1 MNNTQQLSI
10 KLEEFSFYI
19 NGELDPTLLSNY
31 VREFSTTP
39 ENINMFYKNSRNK
52 NNHRAIVKD
61 LVINR
66 LIKERANA
74 VENESLLQLNHENIE
89 RILYTGCNLDFFIWI
104 TPLFVTKLK
113 TVWINIE
120 QFRVYDVRK
129 MFLNLLNG
137 LEYMR
142 EQNVASGVIHEDNL
156 AYNGQVWYIS
166 GIVNQTKDGENASGV
181 YTPSSLKSPRYINL
195 NENESSQHIPEDD
208 LWQLILMYV
217 ITYYGFNPFQP
228 ADTRFQN
235 TTLLHNTELLQQILQ
250 GNCQEI
256 TLTTRADCFGQTL
269 KTLLLSKFLNSAS
282 YALFRYIIENNGT
295 ANTQRLNALVDEE
308 TRASIEKT
316 QQQKDINS
324 VNIDQYIK
332 IFKECECIIC
342 FSYTIRYRFLNCKH
356 EICCDSCFQ
365 RLENKTCPM
374 CRAPIVKC
382 EELSAKDIELLNEER
397 KNKYFQIASF

>member
-61 LVINR
+61 LVINK

-195 NENESSQHIPEDD
+195 NENESSQHIPEDN

-235 TTLLHNTELLQQILQ
+235 TTLLHNTALLQQILQ

-282 YALFRYIIENNGT
+282 YALFQYIIENNGT

-332 IFKECECIIC
+332 IFKKCECIIC